1 MHLASTIARRDI
13 APSGRADVSAAR
25 RPRIC
30 VVDDDDHM
38 RRLLRNI
45 FEAAG
50 YAVSEAATGP
60 AMLKLINTQP
70 VDLVTLDLTLG
81 DEDGL
86 ALAGQIR
93 AISDVAIVMVTA
105 RSEDIDRIVGLEVG
119 ADDYIVKPFNA
130 REVVAR
136 ARAVL
141 RRSNRALKKPRRGHR
156 EQQAFGN
163 WIIDFDAYELRD
175 RNGRVCPLTTAEFK
189 LLVAFVRHA
198 GRVLSRDFLIDAVGG
213 IDAEPLERSID
224 TTVSRLRRKI
234 EPDGAPKFIQTVRGT
249 GYRFTADLGS
259 A

>member
-1 MHLASTIARRDI
+1 MASTIARRDI

-45 FEAAG
+45 FEAAR

-119 ADDYIVKPFNA
+119 ADDYIVKPFNP

-234 EPDGAPKFIQTVRGT
+234 EPDGAPKFIKTVRGT